1 MARPSLS
8 YILLY
13 GVLFELQLITMVTSE
28 SRGDEFKMEPGELE
42 LLYDETLDHY
52 VIQIEQNES
61 AILQCTSPES
71 TTLLI
76 NEGNKSQAC
85 VQDEELI
92 YDRNYVGDITLSCIL
107 QVQYR
112 EAVQWFSCILAN
124 FPDSKT
130 IIRIAVVPA
139 KPGNPTEL
147 IPIFEGNSTLDLE
160 QDMSWWC
167 LSDTTPIF
175 KPSAGHLLYFKWY
188 YSEEERVSKGVSR
201 PMLKVKKVELWKKE
215 ISDTF
220 RCNGTNYILD
230 AEFHCFGKLPTGLPS
245 IQHCHDWGKAMVVLL
260 EVLLYV
266 LLYATLVGLYK
277 SFRALRRA
285 MSKVQGRTQK
295 DHIKYKILPLPLIKG
310 KRPYAGIDNPQKLI
324 IRLDQPETGKS
335 CDLQSGRFKELM
347 ASV

>member
-1 MARPSLS
+1 MVTMVTMVTWYHGNHGNHGNHGIRNHGNHGIMSVECFKNEAVSKTIGSLMARPSLS

-52 VIQIEQNES
+52 VIQIEQNE
-61 AILQCTSPES
+61 CTSPES

-139 KPGNPTEL
+139 KPGVSYFIKLSSYQAVTSCSS
-147 IPIFEGNSTLDLE
+147 ITLKVDSKFYCSKFFDDRRPLKDNL
-160 QDMSWWC
+160 QQ
-167 LSDTTPIF
+167 T
-175 KPSAGHLLYFKWY
+175 YFNFFQWY

-201 PMLKVKKVELWKKE
+201 PMLKYPYPPPPPWRLRFYPLFNSGDWSTRSKSVHSTKRDIAKNENATY
-215 ISDTF
+215 SD
-220 RCNGTNYILD
+220 RN
-230 AEFHCFGKLPTGLPS
+230 
-245 IQHCHDWGKAMVVLL
+245 V
-260 EVLLYV
+260 
-266 LLYATLVGLYK
+266 
-277 SFRALRRA
+277 
-285 MSKVQGRTQK
+285 
-295 DHIKYKILPLPLIKG
+295 
-310 KRPYAGIDNPQKLI
+310 
-324 IRLDQPETGKS
+324 
-335 CDLQSGRFKELM
+335 
-347 ASV
+347 